1 MEPAPEYEK
10 TASLCESQHQLS
22 KRFSPAVNEQ
32 CLVQLCASCP
42 MLRRSLACSCR
53 FQKGLD
59 ALPCLARTSGALQPA
74 TSRAMRMQ
82 ATRLFHSTLLVKIN
96 LLIILIIIVIIV
108 VVIVVVVIVCVINE
122 NSFDPC
128 DGSTWSRKSKSV
140 TKCNFC
146 FKPVQLYGSRW

>member
-1 MEPAPEYEK
+1 MA
-10 TASLCESQHQLS
+10 ALLSLLN
-22 KRFSPAVNEQ
+22 FAGV
-32 CLVQLCASCP
+32 
-42 MLRRSLACSCR
+42 
-53 FQKGLD
+53 
-59 ALPCLARTSGALQPA
+59 LQPGDLRI
-74 TSRAMRMQ
+74 TVNSRDRSN
-82 ATRLFHSTLLVKIN
+82 RSHLPHP
-96 LLIILIIIVIIV
+96 IIIFIIVIIV

>member
-1 MEPAPEYEK
+1 MLGIHHIPSEALLTRSPFPAFE
-10 TASLCESQHQLS
+10 
-22 KRFSPAVNEQ
+22 AVWTH
-32 CLVQLCASCP
+32 
-42 MLRRSLACSCR
+42 
-53 FQKGLD
+53 
-59 ALPCLARTSGALQPA
+59 CLARTSGALQPA

-96 LLIILIIIVIIV
+96 LLIILIIV

>member
-1 MEPAPEYEK
+1 M
-10 TASLCESQHQLS
+10 SLIT
-22 KRFSPAVNEQ
+22 V
-32 CLVQLCASCP
+32 
-42 MLRRSLACSCR
+42 LA
-53 FQKGLD
+53 
-59 ALPCLARTSGALQPA
+59 
-74 TSRAMRMQ
+74 
-82 ATRLFHSTLLVKIN
+82 
-96 LLIILIIIVIIV
+96 IIIIV